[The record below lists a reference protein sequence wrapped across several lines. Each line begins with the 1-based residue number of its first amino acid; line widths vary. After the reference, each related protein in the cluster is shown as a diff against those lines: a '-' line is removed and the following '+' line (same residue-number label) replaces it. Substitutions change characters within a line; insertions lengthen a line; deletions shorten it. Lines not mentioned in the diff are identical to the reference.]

1 MSVCTYIDKILLY
14 LLPQKLSFKS
24 TTIFI
29 FLITFRY
36 KQKTWCR
43 DVLSRD
49 SSYIFCVTPECTSFI
64 DQLWLNKETQPFPL
78 PTSPLYTTGMVS
90 VLIVCLSL
98 KTSGLFC
105 ISHQTTTSW
114 SLLII
119 AFDSSRVINIL
130 LDTEWKC
137 VLLSFFLRHLWHF
150 ISHVMLLFQFLSWAA
165 ASASFKG
172 ACFNTNISKCYCS
185 LKVHVYVWY

>member
-1 MSVCTYIDKILLY
+1 MSVCTYIDKILLSS
-14 LLPQKLSFKS
+14 LPHKLSFKN

-49 SSYIFCVTPECTSFI
+49 SSCIFCITPECTSFI
-64 DQLWLNKETQPFPL
+64 DQLWVNKEIQPFPL
-78 PTSPLYTTGMVS
+78 PTSPLHTTGMVS
-90 VLIVCLSL
+90 VLIVCISL
-98 KTSGLFC
+98 KTSGLSC

-137 VLLSFFLRHLWHF
+137 VFVFFLLKAFMAFHITCYAF
-150 ISHVMLLFQFLSWAA
+150 ISIPVMGCCFCLIQGCLL
-165 ASASFKG
+165 
-172 ACFNTNISKCYCS
+172 
-185 LKVHVYVWY
+185 

>member
-1 MSVCTYIDKILLY
+1 MSVCTYIDKSLLSS
-14 LLPQKLSFKS
+14 LPHKLSFKS

-29 FLITFRY
+29 FLMTFRY
-36 KQKTWCR
+36 KQKTCCR

-49 SSYIFCVTPECTSFI
+49 SSCIFYIMPECTSFM

-78 PTSPLYTTGMVS
+78 PTSPFHTTGMVS
-90 VLIVCLSL
+90 VLIVCISL

-105 ISHQTTTSW
+105 ISHQTTASW
-114 SLLII
+114 SLLTI

-137 VLLSFFLRHLWHF
+137 AFVVFLFKAFMAFHITCYAFTSIPVMGCCFCLIQGCLL
-150 ISHVMLLFQFLSWAA
+150 
-165 ASASFKG
+165 
-172 ACFNTNISKCYCS
+172 
-185 LKVHVYVWY
+185 